1 MFSNNYIPG
10 TYIEDINIPASSI
23 PTLSIPAVSSIDR
36 NGGNT
41 ISPYVDYQPLDY
53 THLANFSDTPEEK
66 GEFIKGV
73 LRNIDT
79 TQASLY
85 GAAGLVGDLV
95 GSDSIRDWG
104 YEGYTSNM
112 EEAKQNAARVGSV
125 DQISSLGDVWD
136 WSMGTLGE
144 LSSTVAQVFA
154 TGGAA
159 SLIAKTAGSRMM
171 RKAIA
176 EGIENQ
182 TKKNI
187 ADAAARGLA
196 GEAVEKQARDAAM
209 QQVTSN
215 LARAWS
221 QYATTGLMSGIE
233 SGSNWGQDI
242 TEHGSENTNPGLDL
256 MFGVLSGVSEAILGA
271 ETSLFRQMTGK
282 AVSDNVER
290 KFRDI
295 IVKELPKAALK
306 EGGQEAF
313 QEMLSAINMNIQ
325 ESKGLITTE
334 DLSGLINS
342 FFAGALGGGVLNVP
356 SSIKQVRDSKR
367 ASAERAKLEKQKEEI
382 EAAKKKAEED
392 AQQRT
397 DALAGA
403 RDHHTRITDEM
414 AEKEYQ
420 WQHELDSFEDNWW
433 NEEKRAKLKKA
444 YTSILPILSN
454 KRSYSDDVVAR
465 AENIAKQYF
474 ASVSEMNRQKR
485 RRNTEIE
492 NEKRVFYAN
501 RRMQVR
507 DANRFPEDSQAN
519 PYGVISGFENRTVP
533 DNVLSSNEP
542 NTEVRVKRNDPARI
556 ANKQMF
562 AEQTKRTKDQIAL
575 ESNSAIDI
583 KFEEELKRFAESEQ
597 ARINQYFTYNTTG
610 RKLKP
615 EELNLWKDRKQSDEL
630 KLAREIEER
639 RRAHYSGKVYPSRS
653 FPDAYDRTDWT
664 GPDLS
669 GVTLP
674 TNTVGFKPRLSN
686 ATVKRA
692 SGDID
697 IHAGFETKLAEKE
710 AEEKKK
716 AFDYYDY
723 HVRGEAGKNLSKA
736 ERQWWKDWL
745 TVRYRSIERDVENTR
760 REYYAGKK
768 YENLTIEEPFGTE
781 LPTKEQSPE
790 SIMQEGMETRNTMYE
805 QWGEYADSERARFKR
820 EWDARGAQINSRF
833 IAARK
838 ALQSERIPTQATR
851 QEFAAALAA
860 HSKYTKERKEEAEAL
875 EKRLQGGYRSADG
888 TLVAASRQAAEA
900 ESVRK
905 QQDKLRSEGIYDSY
919 TEAADAAVTYHDKV
933 QTTIDD
939 RISKINQSIEDIK
952 AKILDGQKN
961 LTLTN
966 SKYQAMKKRLNEL
979 NKERAKAIR
988 SKSKLKKLMNDILNM
1003 PNNFN
1008 AKTLNDYGIKIQELY
1023 HEGDSILDVESFNDI
1038 FMDNAEVRLSEIKDN
1053 YRKLLNNIKK
1063 TSTSVG
1069 QIDNPIAQQTKTILD
1084 NVSTN
1089 FSGIDFDKDYTLQ
1102 NPDSL
1107 APTSSEVEETK
1118 AEDFK
1123 SIGEDRANSQYLAD
1137 NATDYMNTMQQAQ
1150 QEAIEQQQE
1159 QQQNDALMQQTGQK
1173 NASIPEESL
1182 NIIRSNMQR
1191 DIQSA
1196 VESARSI
1203 EQMVAAEQDTQQN
1216 IATNVISSKQDN
1228 KVTSVINFLKNTLK
1242 SLPGLKDN
1250 TVICYD
1256 ENDASLPVELKNM
1269 LANINLGLTK
1279 GVKYLFTGEKGA
1291 YSLDMQQEVTTRMEN
1306 LTVATGMRLS
1316 GISADKI
1323 KLATGWEY
1331 NPVDRKWRYEIDDSM
1346 MSFTDYVTGMLQ
1358 VASEIETNLES
1369 VLKNGDALF
1378 NAYPSMRYMRVR
1390 IVKTGMSK
1398 SGLKGSLDLGN
1409 NTIVLY
1415 KNNISSY
1422 EDTFLTL
1429 LHEMQHVI
1437 QDIEGFTQG
1446 TSVEGASKSRDQDIS
1461 DKKTRIMRL
1470 RKIVARS
1477 AELSKD
1483 IDFAL
1488 DGLNTLRE
1496 KYISDIVPDEYT
1508 TFSDFENIYSD
1519 LNLIRDRIRAEGK
1532 KLTSEDP
1539 HVWGRYT
1546 RIPWREH
1553 GFEVDPSEFDLNPEG
1568 VKKVADLDS
1577 DLYLIKKLNP
1587 SLAFLEENISE
1598 NIRLTSLIERYRNG
1612 ISDVQLIHPYLLY
1625 KRNAGETEARNVSRR
1640 HTMSEEERNASPAYM
1655 THDVAYEDQ
1664 QTMYR
1669 AMNGQVKGAYYNGKL
1684 YILAKN
1690 LDGKEDA
1697 IRTLIHEGVAHYGL
1711 RSIMNNEQLGQFLNL
1726 VFNSFAGTE
1735 SWKKFAAARPE
1746 YFKTNDRITQAEEYV
1761 AYIAEQMKVKELI
1774 NPENQ
1779 GIFNRIILFLRGVLS
1794 KLGLKT
1800 TLTHKDIRDVLK
1812 LAAHQLQQKADGI
1825 DVKKELSSIDFYQS
1839 DQQTHEMSLSE
1850 EPVFGVKFDD
1860 ALGARVYF
1868 SNADAARS
1876 GIPYT
1881 RFSKNDPNLTNT
1893 INLNDSINQ
1902 QSEKIKIRLGKI
1914 ISDFGIE
1921 PSIDAVNDETIYVSV
1936 FNKEF
1941 GPFSSIDEV
1950 ETFIKNDGAF
1960 DSVNGWDVY
1969 NYISKLVG
1977 TKKTA
1982 TEVFNTY
1989 GIRGAQYLNNGKNT
2003 YYLLEGNNIN
2013 TVPYQYDLNKLSEPK
2028 FLVTNPEDMV
2038 LDPETGEPTTK
2049 DTPDQWTYHN
2059 ELFNQ
2064 VARES
2069 SWLRKVASV
2078 IKTGTSRADDGT
2090 LIEHNG
2096 WERFVEGTVD
2106 RYRRLKVVQD
2116 YLKKK
2121 FKGAVDFTTNVY
2133 QNLQG
2138 LTNCISERQVDAA
2151 NKYLK
2156 PIEDVLKEVTVDLP
2170 IYKDGKLVGYKKSTD
2185 SDYQDFMLRLFDGF
2199 LHARHAQERNKSV
2212 SERFRGRRWLDKDGN
2227 PHHKNMKSAEQGQDI
2242 INASGMSDAEA
2253 QHLIDTLGSISGF
2266 QEAAAL
2272 VDKMNRYTLETM
2284 LEMKLITQEDFN
2296 NMAKYN
2302 YYVPLTGWE
2311 DMVEH
2316 FAPGRYRPRGRSLS
2330 TGGKRPVQ
2338 FAKGRDNKLPSS
2350 PLLRSWQQMD
2360 DIIALGMRNEV
2371 MRGFGQLVKNTS
2383 SETELWEVDRKN
2395 PEAVRLQVTKNGDII
2410 LVTKPS
2416 ELHGSGDSAVSY
2428 IDENGKPV
2436 RIVIKDKWLADAMR
2450 GENMAPTGAIV
2461 DMMRKYTG
2469 MMSKLMTSRNPLFI
2483 LTNPIRDLATAYLNL
2498 GSVIEEN
2505 QMRGL
2510 MEKTG
2515 TIQWNVFK
2523 EATAGNL
2530 KNILFDLAMAD
2541 EGKKPFDASKYD
2553 AQLVQDV
2560 MDWRK
2565 NGGHTK
2571 SISVYDMQDRSKALR
2586 AGIRKDGIMKQYDEA
2601 MKYLDILSDA
2611 AENNVRFSVYRNIQR
2626 AFEEN
2631 IHQRAKAEG
2640 WSSVRVQQEIEMAKQ
2655 KSANIAL
2662 DCTVNFTK
2670 RGAWANVFNPLFA
2683 FSSASIQGFARIAN
2697 NLWRPTSTPLQN
2709 FKRVSKFMAMGTC
2722 APLMHG
2728 FICRAIMGDDE
2739 DGLNKY
2745 DKIPAYIKETNL
2757 IIPMPFGDGGYIK
2770 VPLPYGYNVFW
2781 SMGTTLDTVMAGH
2794 QHPAD
2799 GALSIIKNALSNI
2812 TPLDPSQGAVAFVPT
2827 IFKPLVELAANKNFA
2842 GAPIKPEGY
2851 STDMLPEHMK
2861 SWERTPHGYKWVAG
2875 QLNFITGGFMTKSN
2889 IGALDISP
2897 ETIEHLA
2904 NSYLGGIYRIFSQA
2918 TDLALSPMMGY
2929 QVEAKNIPLLNRLY
2943 GVTDDD
2949 NTRAIYNRYADHV
2962 RSAQV
2967 LKKQLNGTEEEK
2979 DLLNARRNVFSVEKQ
2994 YTAVNTEL
3002 NKVKQAKKDL
3012 AKRYPKRGEA
3022 YYNQLKLLEKR
3033 EEKIMQKFNRVAH
3046 RAGLTM
3052 E

>member
-10 TYIEDINIPASSI
+10 TYLEEISVPDVKVPA
-23 PTLSIPAVSSIDR
+23 LSIPKVNASYGSA
-36 NGGNT
+36 GAS
-41 ISPYVDYQPLDY
+41 ISPYVDYQPLPYD
-53 THLANFSDTPEEK
+53 HLADMSRPEEDRS
-66 GEFIKGV
+66 EFVKGV

-95 GSDSIRDWG
+95 GADSLRDWG

-112 EEAKQNAARVGSV
+112 KEAEQNAARVGSV
-125 DQISSLGDVWD
+125 DQISSFGDAWD
-136 WSMGTLGE
+136 WGMGTLGE
-144 LSSTVAQVFA
+144 LSSTVAQIFA
-154 TGGAA
+154 TGGTA
-159 SLIAKTAGSRMM
+159 SVLAKTAGSRMM

-196 GEAVEKQARDAAM
+196 GEAVEKAARDAATK
-209 QQVTSN
+209 QVTSN
-215 LARAWS
+215 LARTWS
-221 QYATTGLMSGIE
+221 QYSTTGLMSGIE

-242 TEHGSENTNPGLDL
+242 TEHGAGNTNPGLDL

-271 ETSLFRQMTGK
+271 ETSLFRQLTGK
-282 AVSDNVER
+282 TVSDTVER

-295 IVKELPKAALK
+295 IIKELPKAAVK

-334 DLSGLINS
+334 DLSDLVNS
-342 FFAGALGGGVLNVP
+342 FFAGALGGAVLNVP
-356 SSIKQVRDSKR
+356 SSIKQVRDSKK
-367 ASAERAKLEKQKEEI
+367 ASAERAKLEKQKAEI
-382 EAAKKKAEED
+382 EAAKLKAAETAATDEQKR
-392 AQQRT
+392 A

-403 RDHHTRITDEM
+403 QDHYTQITDEM
-414 AEKEYQ
+414 ADREYQ

-433 NEEKRAKLKKA
+433 SEPKNAEIKKA
-444 YTSILPILSN
+444 YTAVLPILSN
-454 KRSYSDDVVAR
+454 KRAYSDTTVAR
-465 AENIAKQYF
+465 AEAIAKKY
-474 ASVSEMNRQKR
+474 AAATSDMNIQKR
-485 RRNTEIE
+485 RRNQEIE

-501 RRMQVR
+501 HRMQVR
-507 DANRFPEDSQAN
+507 DANRFPEERTLN
-519 PYGVISGFENRTVP
+519 PYAPITGFEERTLP
-533 DNVLSSNEP
+533 ENVLASAEP
-542 NTEVRVKRNDPARI
+542 NTEARAKRNDPTRI

-583 KFEEELKRFAESEQ
+583 QFEEKLKQYAEAGQ
-597 ARINQYFTYNTTG
+597 ARINQYFNYNTTG

-615 EELNLWKDRKQSDEL
+615 EEFQLWKDRKQSMEL
-630 KLAREIEER
+630 QLAREIEQR
-639 RRAHYSGKVYPSRS
+639 RREHYAGKKYQGRS
-653 FPDAYDRTDWT
+653 VEDRSYVDWT

-669 GVTLP
+669 NVNLP

-710 AEEKKK
+710 AEEKKS

-723 HVRGEAGKNLSKA
+723 HVRGAAGKKLSKA

-745 TVRYRSIERDVENTR
+745 TARYRSIERDVEATR

-768 YENLTIEEPFGTE
+768 YETRTIEEPFGTE
-781 LPTKEQSPE
+781 LPTTEQSPE

-805 QWGEYADSERARFKR
+805 QWSEYADSERARFKR
-820 EWDARGAQINSRF
+820 EWDARGARINSRF
-833 IAARK
+833 AAARR
-838 ALQSERIPTQATR
+838 AMQSERIPTQATR
-851 QEFAAALAA
+851 QEFAAALAE
-860 HSKYTKERKEEAEAL
+860 HSKYVKERKQEEEAL

-888 TLVAASRQAAEA
+888 TLVAASRQAAEV
-900 ESVRK
+900 ESQRK
-905 QQDKLRSEGIYDSY
+905 QQDKLRGEGIYDAY
-919 TEAADAAVTYHDKV
+919 TEAVDAATTYHDKV

-939 RISKINQSIEDIK
+939 RIGKINQSIADIK

-966 SKYQAMKKRLNEL
+966 SKYQALKKRLNAL

-1003 PNNFN
+1003 PSNFN
-1008 AKTLNDYGIKIQELY
+1008 VKTLNDYGIKIQELY

-1069 QIDNPIAQQTKTILD
+1069 KLDNPIAQQTKNVLD
-1084 NVSTN
+1084 TVSNN
-1089 FSGIDFDKDYTLQ
+1089 FSGIDFDRDYTLQ
-1102 NPDSL
+1102 NPDSF
-1107 APTSSEVEETK
+1107 APTSEEVEETK
-1118 AEDFK
+1118 SIDFK
-1123 SIGEDRANSQYLAD
+1123 SIGEDRADSQYIDDSVTSL
-1137 NATDYMNTMQQAQ
+1137 T
-1150 QEAIEQQQE
+1150 ESIQQE
-1159 QQQNDALMQQTGQK
+1159 QQEAVEQQEEQQQNEDLMKQTGQK
-1173 NASIPEESL
+1173 TAKIPEESL
-1182 NIIRSNMQR
+1182 NTIRANMQR
-1191 DIQSA
+1191 DINAAIDSA
-1196 VESARSI
+1196 KSI
-1203 EQMVAAEQDTQQN
+1203 EQMVAEEQKTQQN
-1216 IATNVISSKQDN
+1216 LATNVIANKQDSA
-1228 KVTSVINFLKNTLK
+1228 VTSVINFLKNTLK
-1242 SLPGLKDN
+1242 ALPGLKDN

-1279 GVKYLFTGEKGA
+1279 GVKYLFCGTTGS
-1291 YSLDMQQEVTTRMEN
+1291 YNLDIAGEMYTRSDNYLTAELMEAEGKDPR
-1306 LTVATGMRLS
+1306 T
-1316 GISADKI
+1316 I
-1323 KLATGWEY
+1323 KLATGWER
-1331 NPVDRKWRYEIDDSM
+1331 NKADGLWRYEISDKDFTFDSSIPELNDVEAFNSKGYTLEQILSNAEDLFIAYPELKDYKVSLM
-1346 MSFTDYVTGMLQ
+1346 KFDGSTYGSFNTSTKMVEL
-1358 VASEIETNLES
+1358 A
-1369 VLKNGDALF
+1369 DAL
-1378 NAYPSMRYMRVR
+1378 STSE
-1390 IVKTGMSK
+1390 KT
-1398 SGLKGSLDLGN
+1398 
-1409 NTIVLY
+1409 
-1415 KNNISSY
+1415 
-1422 EDTFLTL
+1422 LTL
-1429 LHEMQHVI
+1429 LHEIQHAI
-1437 QDIEGFTQG
+1437 QHIEGFNSG
-1446 TSVEGASKSRDQDIS
+1446 TSEFSVNWKRYGA
-1461 DKKTRIMRL
+1461 DKDNATRIKRMRSL
-1470 RKIVARS
+1470 FSTYSYISRY
-1477 AELSKD
+1477 LSKD
-1483 IDFAL
+1483 LYSIQYKFNEIFSKVKDENLAL
-1488 DGLNTLRE
+1488 NDEISSDLNTL
-1496 KYISDIVPDEYT
+1496 
-1508 TFSDFENIYSD
+1508 
-1519 LNLIRDRIRAEGK
+1519 
-1532 KLTSEDP
+1532 SE
-1539 HVWGRYT
+1539 VL
-1546 RIPWREH
+1546 
-1553 GFEVDPSEFDLNPEG
+1553 S
-1568 VKKVADLDS
+1568 KLDS
-1577 DLYLIKKLNP
+1577 LDRDTLTYIDN
-1587 SLAFLEENISE
+1587 LALK
-1598 NIRLTSLIERYRNG
+1598 LIEAIKVFRDSIPYVKELEYSNKL
-1612 ISDVQLIHPYLLY
+1612 ISLQVELDVYVHGRTSALLKNLSKVDRLKNIFNKFKDYADPNLYQDSYTVY
-1625 KRNAGETEARNVSRR
+1625 KRRAGETEARNVQRR
-1640 HTMSEEERNASPAYM
+1640 HNLSYEERLKSLIED
-1655 THDVAYEDQ
+1655 TQDIAYEDQ

-1669 AMNGQVKGAYYNGKL
+1669 AMNGQVKGVYYNGKL
-1684 YILAKN
+1684 YIFAKN
-1690 LDGKEDA
+1690 MDSKEDA

-1711 RSIMNNEQLGQFLNL
+1711 RSIMNDEQLGQFLNL

-1746 YFKTNDRITQAEEYV
+1746 YFKTNDRLTQAEEYV
-1761 AYIAEQMKVKELI
+1761 AWIAEQMKVKELI

-1779 GIFNRIILFLRGVLS
+1779 SIFNRIIMFLRGVLS
-1794 KLGLKT
+1794 KLGLNT

-1812 LAAHQLQQKADGI
+1812 LAAHHLQQKADGLDI
-1825 DVKKELSSIDFYQS
+1825 RKELSNIDMYQS
-1839 DQQTHEMSLSE
+1839 DQQTHEMPLSE
-1850 EPVFGVKFDD
+1850 EPIFGVKFDD
-1860 ALGARVYF
+1860 VMGARVYF
-1868 SNADAARS
+1868 ANADAAKS

-1881 RFSKNDPNLTNT
+1881 RYAKNDPNLSNT
-1893 INLNDSINQ
+1893 MNLNDSINKQ
-1902 QSEKIKIRLGKI
+1902 PEKIKTRLSAI
-1914 ISDFGIE
+1914 IKDFGIE
-1921 PSIDAVNDETIYVSV
+1921 PSIDVVDNENIYVNM

-1941 GPFSSIDEV
+1941 GPFHSIEEV
-1950 ETFIKNDGAF
+1950 EAFIREDRALE
-1960 DSVNGWDVY
+1960 SVNGWDVY
-1969 NYISKLVG
+1969 NYLAKLVG
-1977 TKKTA
+1977 TKKST
-1982 TEVFNTY
+1982 TEILNSY

-2003 YYLLEGNNIN
+2003 YYLFEGNNIN

-2028 FLVTNPEDMV
+2028 FLVTNPKDMV

-2049 DTPDQWTYHN
+2049 DTPDQWTYMN

-2064 VARES
+2064 PARES

-2078 IKTGTSRADDGT
+2078 IKTGTSRADDGS

-2096 WERFVEGTVD
+2096 WERFIEGTVD

-2121 FKGAVDFTTNVY
+2121 FKGAVNFTTNVY

-2138 LTNCISERQVDAA
+2138 LTNRISERQVDAA

-2156 PIEDVLKEVTVDLP
+2156 PVEDVLKEITVDLP

-2185 SDYQDFMLRLFDGF
+2185 SDYQDFLLRLFDGF

-2311 DMVEH
+2311 DMIEH

-2395 PEAVRLQVTKNGDII
+2395 PEAVRLQVTKDGDII

-2416 ELHGSGDSAVSY
+2416 ELHGSGDAAVSY

-2450 GENMAPTGAIV
+2450 GENMAPTGVII

-2469 MMSKLMTSRNPLFI
+2469 MMSKLMTSRNPLFT
-2483 LTNPIRDLATAYLNL
+2483 LVNPIRDLTTAYLNL

-2510 MEKTG
+2510 MEKNG
-2515 TIQWNVFK
+2515 VIQNSVIK
-2523 EATAGNL
+2523 EAFAGNIRS
-2530 KNILFDLAMAD
+2530 ILFDLAMAD

-2553 AQLVQDV
+2553 PQIVQDV

-2586 AGIRKDGIMKQYDEA
+2586 ANIRKDGIMKRYDDA
-2601 MKYLDILSDA
+2601 MKYLDILSDT
-2611 AENNVRFSVYRNIQR
+2611 AENIVRFSVYRNVQR

-2640 WSSVRVQQEIEMAKQ
+2640 WSSTRVQQEIEMAKQ

-2670 RGAWANVFNPLFA
+2670 RGAWANVYNPLFA

-2770 VPLPYGYNVFW
+2770 IPLPYGYNVFW

-2799 GALSIIKNALSNI
+2799 GALSIMKNALSNI

-2861 SWERTPHGYKWVAG
+2861 AWERTPKGYKDVAG
-2875 QLNFITGGFMTKSN
+2875 MLNFITGGFMTKSN

-2904 NSYLGGIYRIFSQA
+2904 NSYLGGLYRIFSQSL
-2918 TDLALSPMMGY
+2918 DLALSPMMGY

-2943 GVTDDD
+2943 GVSDDD

-2967 LKKQLNGTEEEK
+2967 LKKQLKGTEDER
-2979 DLLNARRNVFSVEKQ
+2979 DLLDSRRNVFSVEKQ